1 MKNTM
6 INKLTVKRILTK
18 ENAAKLKTKF
28 LNKNHYSQLITGDTD
43 GYDNFGNL
51 LFRFRKNAI
60 PLDVLKNGVDAFK
73 GSIEVTE
80 GRGTASGSSHKR
92 IRKDGSVSNITV
104 GNKVESGNVGFMD
117 SGAMV
122 KYCRKTA
129 FARSYFDKFKQ
140 GVPFVEFIDQK
151 YKELCPTHYAKQ
163 KAIAEG
169 TNRNYVIGQ
178 TSFTTVTVNKN
189 FRTACHQD
197 AGDFA
202 DGFGNLIVY
211 REGSYDGGYFVMPE
225 YGVAID
231 LHNTDLLFAD
241 VHKWHANTEFTNCSD
256 DWLRISFV
264 MYYRENMVKCKSQS
278 EELNKIKIE
287 KTGYLTL

>member
-1 MKNTM
+1 MTKK
-6 INKLTVKRILTK
+6 IIAKRILNK
-18 ENAAKLKTKF
+18 NQSAKLKTKF
-28 LNKNHYSQLITGDTD
+28 LTKKHYNQLITEDCD
-43 GYDNFGNL
+43 AYDNYGNL

-60 PLDVLKNGVDAFK
+60 PLQTLKDGVEAFK

-80 GRGTASGSSHKR
+80 SRGAASGSSHKR

-104 GNKVESGNVGFMD
+104 GNKVHSGSVGFMD

-129 FARSYFDKFKQ
+129 FARNYFDKYTQ
-140 GVPFVEFIDQK
+140 GIPFVQFIDKK
-151 YKELCPTHYAKQ
+151 YAELCPKHYAKQ

-169 TNRNYVIGQ
+169 TNRNYIIGD

-197 AGDFA
+197 AGDYS

-211 REGSYDGGYFVMPE
+211 REGNYDGGYFVMPE
-225 YGVAID
+225 YGIAVD

-241 VHKWHANTEFTNCSD
+241 VHKWHGNTEITNASE

-264 MYYRENMVKCKSQS
+264 MYYRQNMIKCSSPSQ
-278 EELNKIKIE
+278 ELHKTKMN

>member
-1 MKNTM
+1 MVKK
-6 INKLTVKRILTK
+6 IIAKRILDK
-18 ENAAKLKTKF
+18 NQASKLKSKF
-28 LNKNHYSQLITGDTD
+28 LNESHYNQLIT
-43 GYDNFGNL
+43 YDCDAYDSYGNL

-60 PLDVLKNGVDAFK
+60 PLEVLKGGVEAFK
-73 GSIEVTE
+73 GSIETTE
-80 GRGTASGSSHKR
+80 SRGAASGSSHKR

-104 GNKVESGNVGFMD
+104 GNKVESGSVGFMD

-129 FARSYFDKFKQ
+129 FARNYFDKFTQ
-140 GVPFVEFIDQK
+140 GIPFVEFIDKK
-151 YKELCPTHYAKQ
+151 YKELCPEHYAKQ
-163 KAIAEG
+163 KAIADG
-169 TNRNYVIGQ
+169 TNRNYIIGD

-197 AGDFA
+197 AGDFSE
-202 DGFGNLIVY
+202 GFGNLIVY

-225 YGVAID
+225 YGIAVD
-231 LHNTDLLFAD
+231 LHSTDLLFAD
-241 VHKWHANTEFTNCSD
+241 VHKFHANTEFKNCSD

-264 MYYRENMVKCKSQS
+264 MYYRENMIKCSSPS
-278 EELNKIKIE
+278 EELHKTKMD

>member
-1 MKNTM
+1 M
-6 INKLTVKRILTK
+6 IKTITAKRVLTK
-18 ENAAKLKTKF
+18 KQAAKLKTKF
-28 LNKNHYSQLITGDTD
+28 LTDKHYNQLITEDCD
-43 GYDNFGNL
+43 AYDNYGNL

-60 PLDVLKNGVDAFK
+60 PYDILKSGVDAFK
-73 GSIEVTE
+73 GSIELTE
-80 GRGTASGSSHKR
+80 SRGAASGSSHKR

-129 FARSYFDKFKQ
+129 FARSYFDKFTA
-140 GVPFVEFIDQK
+140 GIPFVEFIDKK
-151 YKELCPTHYAKQ
+151 YAELCPEHYAKQ
-163 KAIAEG
+163 KAIADG
-169 TNRNYVIGQ
+169 TNRNYVIGD

-197 AGDFA
+197 AGDFSE
-202 DGFGNLIVY
+202 GFGNLIVY
-211 REGSYDGGYFVMPE
+211 REGHYDGGFFVMPE
-225 YGVAID
+225 YAIAVD

-264 MYYRENMVKCKSQS
+264 MYYRENMIKCKSPS
-278 EELNKIKIE
+278 EELHKTKMD